1 MGKFALGI
9 DLGSNNVGHS
19 LVLLSEEEL
28 EIETLG
34 TYVFSSPMVDPNDP
48 EAGYKQGQF
57 GLKRRQMKTIRRR
70 AKRKLKLYRLLIAL
84 GFLPADRKERDRLL
98 CQGKTE
104 NGSFSPYILRAEALE
119 RRLTPGE
126 LARVLTHLNNHRGFL
141 SPRAQRFIS
150 VDPDMVRDLS
160 SDDEETG
167 VMLGQIKKTREIME
181 AAGFRTPGQLFA
193 AKIKQNELVRLKTKV
208 NRKVGGKRMDEKVR
222 AAKNDALKKEIKN
235 RIYLRPDRFMV
246 RDELRA
252 ILEIQSKHHPILT
265 QTVQDQIVEI
275 VFMQKDIREDKDRRG
290 FCTFFPDQKRIYR
303 WSMAAQKFDIVQR
316 LSNLE
321 VIPPAGVARRL
332 TSEELAILTAQLM
345 TGGNLRWARAKELLG
360 LTDDH
365 HFSREPLDK
374 KQKGTLQEL
383 RGNQTAAVIKDNIGE
398 KWDLLDPEAQLE
410 LVNDLTANENK
421 RGATSKR
428 YQLLKSKTYGVASV
442 RFTPEEA
449 ARLATLEL
457 PKGTL
462 SLSHKAIRK
471 ILPGMLAGLNYA
483 EACAR
488 IGLNHAE
495 GKRSGKVSRLTPDL
509 ADGIL
514 HPGVKC
520 AVINAFRVINAYL
533 DEYPE
538 LKEIH
543 VELPREIAR
552 SAKQAA
558 EEEKRQKDRETD
570 NKKIR
575 AMLLEAKLAPT
586 GVNFD
591 KAKLWVETGG
601 FLPYDPERGPI
612 TLVEACSA
620 DYEIDHIV
628 PRGYEL
634 IDGFENKVLASVQD
648 NREKGKRTPYEAWGK
663 SPRWPLIVAGLRALK
678 GMSLRKKQRIQS
690 KEVQEGFSDRF
701 LTATGYISREILS
714 ALQRLDLDLDITVMP
729 GRSTAF
735 FRRRWGLDTLVPL
748 HPEEEAKLEKR
759 KALIAEG
766 VDPGPM
772 PKFRSNYLHHALD
785 ALVVAVTNR
794 SLLQKLSK
802 YFQEEDEVRADKIHF
817 PIPDPNLRE
826 KVKKAL
832 EGAVVVHKPN
842 RKLTGPLHEETARK
856 PSEDVGPG
864 KPLGVVMYQGQMVRF
879 DRDGKPSQAY
889 DLGNNHHVAI
899 WEGPDGKR
907 YAEVRTLFAVARR
920 RSQGLPAVD
929 PTPPM
934 SGYRFVMALQKGD
947 MVQMEDGQVGL
958 VSKFYS
964 PDLGKA
970 TLCIWRPHTAQQLGK
985 INAQNPYLVA
995 NLTVLTR
1002 ISHRVVLDP
1011 LGRVLKTEGE

>member
-1 MGKFALGI
+1 MGKLALGI

-19 LVLLSEEEL
+19 LVLLNEEEL
-28 EIETLG
+28 DIETLG

-70 AKRKLKLYRLLIAL
+70 AKRKLKFYRLLISL
-84 GFLPADRKERDRLL
+84 GFLPADRKERERML
-98 CQGKTE
+98 CQGKSE

-119 RRLTPGE
+119 RKLTPGE
-126 LARVLTHLNNHRGFL
+126 LARVITHLNNHRGFL

-167 VMLGQIKKTREIME
+167 VMLGQIKRTREIME

-222 AAKNDALKKEIKN
+222 AAKNEALKKEIKN
-235 RIYLRPDRFMV
+235 RSYLRPDRFMV

-252 ILEIQSKHHPILT
+252 ILELQSKHHPILT
-265 QTVQDQIVEI
+265 PAVQDQIVDI

-290 FCTFFPDQKRIYR
+290 FCTFFPDQRRIYR

-321 VIPPAGVARRL
+321 VVPPAGTSRRL
-332 TSEELAILTAQLM
+332 TPEELAILTTQLM
-345 TGGNLRWARAKELLG
+345 TGENLKWARAKELLG
-360 LTDDH
+360 LSADH

-383 RGNQTAAVIKDNIGE
+383 RGNQTAAVIKDSIGE
-398 KWDLLDPEAQLE
+398 KWDLLNPEAQLE

-421 RGATSKR
+421 RGATSNR

-442 RFTPEEA
+442 RFTSEEA

-483 EACAR
+483 DACAR

-495 GKRSGKVSRLTPDL
+495 GNRAGKVSRLTPDL

-558 EEEKRQKDRETD
+558 EEERRQKDRENE

-575 AMLLEAKLAPT
+575 ARLLEAKLAPT

-648 NREKGKRTPYEAWGK
+648 NREKGKRTPYEEWGQ
-663 SPRWPLIVAGLRALK
+663 SPRWPLIVAGLKALK

-690 KEVQEGFSDRF
+690 REVPKDFSDRF
-701 LTATGYISREILS
+701 LTATGYISKEILG
-714 ALQRLDLDLDITVMP
+714 ALKRLDRDLDITVMP

-735 FRRRWGLDTLVPL
+735 FRRRWGLDTLIPL

-759 KALIAEG
+759 KALIAGG

-802 YFQEEDEVRADKIHF
+802 YYQEEDEARADKIHF

-832 EGAVVVHKPN
+832 EGAMVVHKPN
-842 RKLTGPLHEETARK
+842 RKLTGALHKETAVR
-856 PSEDVGPG
+856 PVDNIGPG
-864 KPLGVVMYQGQMVRF
+864 EPATVKQVGTKMVRF
-879 DRDGKPSQAY
+879 DLDGNPSQAY
-889 DLGNNHHVAI
+889 ELGSNHHIAI

-907 YAEVRTLFAVARR
+907 MAAVRSLFAVATRKNR
-920 RSQGLPAVD
+920 GQPAVD
-929 PTPPM
+929 TTPPRP
-934 SGYRFVMALQKGD
+934 GFRFVMSLCGGD
-947 MVQMEDGQVGL
+947 TVQLKDGQLAVVGAL
-958 VSKFYS
+958 ERDGRVSLWK
-964 PDLGKA
+964 PIKAHDVGKERN
-970 TLCIWRPHTAQQLGK
+970 TGTYCISRSTST
-985 INAQNPYLVA
+985 QNIAY
-995 NLTVLTR
+995 R
-1002 ISHRVVLDP
+1002 IVLDP